1 MTKEQVLA
9 NVGMLQSCL
18 FNFSEY
24 AAKDMPKDLFD
35 STATKADFALID
47 LINFAMSMAGEGK
60 DD

>member
-9 NVGMLQSCL
+9 NVGILQSCL
-18 FNFSEY
+18 FSFSEY

-35 STATKADFALID
+35 YTATKADFAIID
-47 LINFAMSMAGEGK
+47 LINFATGMAGEGE